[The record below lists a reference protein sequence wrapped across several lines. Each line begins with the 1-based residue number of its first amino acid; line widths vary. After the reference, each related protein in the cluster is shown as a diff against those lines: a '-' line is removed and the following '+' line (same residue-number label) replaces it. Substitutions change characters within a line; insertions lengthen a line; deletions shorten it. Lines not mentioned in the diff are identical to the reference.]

1 MNHTEQRKRLRAVF
15 AGTKCLSPASVYDAL
30 SARVAESVGYEI
42 GMLAGSVASSTT
54 LAAPD
59 LIVLTLT
66 EFADQVRRIMRAAK
80 LSLIVDADH
89 GYGNALNVMR
99 TVAEL
104 EHAGVSGMSIEDT
117 ALPTRFGQAEGTDEL
132 ISLEEMVGKLKAAVA
147 ARRDPATVLLG
158 RTAALKVEGT
168 AGAVK
173 RAKAFAATGVD
184 AVFVIGVESVDQ
196 VRAVHEA
203 ARLPVMVGSAPAS
216 IKREDFA
223 AAGARVLLQGH
234 QPVAGRGEGA
244 EGGLHAPLQ
253 RRRAGGPQGQDRFG
267 EGNGR
272 AGERRC
278 LQEMAEGLPSVVRD
292 EGGGRR
298 DEGLPVFLGA
308 LGGSIIRL
316 PSCPWWFRF

>member
-1 MNHTEQRKRLRAVF
+1 
-15 AGTKCLSPASVYDAL
+15 
-30 SARVAESVGYEI
+30 VAESVGYEI
-42 GMLAGSVASSTT
+42 GMLAGSVASNTT

-99 TVAEL
+99 TVEEL
-104 EHAGVSGMSIEDT
+104 EHAGVSAMSIEDT
-117 ALPTRFGQAEGTDEL
+117 VLPTRFGQAEGTDEL
-132 ISLEEMVGKLKAAVA
+132 ISLDEMVGKLKAAVA
-147 ARRDPATVLLG
+147 ARRDPSTILLG

-168 AGAVK
+168 EGAVK

-184 AVFVIGVESVDQ
+184 AVFVVGVESVDQ
-196 VRAVHEA
+196 VRAVREA

-234 QPVAGRGEGA
+234 QPVAAAVKALKEVYAHLYHGGAPADLKDKIASAKEMDALVSGEA
-244 EGGLHAPLQ
+244 YKKRQKDYL
-253 RRRAGGPQGQDRFG
+253 R
-267 EGNGR
+267 
-272 AGERRC
+272 
-278 LQEMAEGLPSVVRD
+278 
-292 EGGGRR
+292 
-298 DEGLPVFLGA
+298 
-308 LGGSIIRL
+308 
-316 PSCPWWFRF
+316 

>member
-15 AGTKCLSPASVYDAL
+15 AGTKCISPASVYDAL

-42 GMLAGSVASSTT
+42 GMLAGSVASNTT

-66 EFADQVRRIMRAAK
+66 EFADQVRRIMRASD

-99 TVAEL
+99 TVEEL

-117 ALPTRFGQAEGTDEL
+117 ALPARFGQAEGTDEL

-158 RTAALKVEGT
+158 RTAALKLEGT

-184 AVFVIGVESVDQ
+184 AVFVIGVESADQ

-203 ARLPVMVGSAPAS
+203 AKLPVMVGSAPAS
-216 IKREDFA
+216 IKREAFA

-234 QPVAGRGEGA
+234 QPLPAAVKALKEVYAHLYNGGAPADLKDKIASAREMDALVSGEA
-244 EGGLHAPLQ
+244 YKKWQKDYLGLK
-253 RRRAGGPQGQDRFG
+253 GKG
-267 EGNGR
+267 
-272 AGERRC
+272 
-278 LQEMAEGLPSVVRD
+278 
-292 EGGGRR
+292 
-298 DEGLPVFLGA
+298 
-308 LGGSIIRL
+308 
-316 PSCPWWFRF
+316 